1 MTKTKSRN
9 NAAIWDIKTLIQAG
23 IDPKTG
29 LPLKVTGGGVSHPL
43 PSNILLNLS
52 LLDEQNAVNR
62 YQWYNLPEG
71 LDSQLIE
78 RILYF
83 KGQGAFF
90 MLNGQFYFLPY
101 ALDGTID
108 VYGRYTHITP
118 LPFGGTAS
126 EEKDGKQKAWITG
139 LRFKVIK
146 TLKLEYT
153 EEELTSGC
161 VLLHDY
167 VKGLAETITPRSAL
181 DRPILNMMSEALP
194 MARTSLI
201 ANCGVRTWRVNDEN
215 QQQNV
220 EESSRRMLTNALTGE
235 PFMPVVA
242 NLDLQDLSNGS
253 ALKSEEYLIYMQA
266 LDNLRL
272 SMLGIDNGGLFQKKA
287 YVDIAQQG
295 VMGGPTQEILQDG
308 LTIRQNVCD
317 IINSIWDLGVW
328 CDVSDAVMMAD
339 RDFDG
344 VPLDQQDQSGAAVG
358 QQPALGGAM
367 NVLE

>member
-1 MTKTKSRN
+1 MANATNKKKN

-23 IDPKTG
+23 IDPRTG
-29 LPLKVTGGGVSHPL
+29 LPLKVTGGNGAPL
-43 PSNILLNLS
+43 PNNILLNLS
-52 LLDEQNAVNR
+52 LLDEQNAANR

-71 LDSQLIE
+71 LDSQLVE
-78 RILYF
+78 RILYYR
-83 KGQGAFF
+83 GQAAFF
-90 MLNGQFYFLPY
+90 MLDNKFYFLPY

-108 VYGRYTHITP
+108 VYGRFTHITP
-118 LPFGGTAS
+118 VPFGGTTS
-126 EEKDGKQKAWITG
+126 EEKDGKPKAWIQG
-139 LRFKVIK
+139 LRLKVIK

-153 EEELTSGC
+153 EEEFNRGC

-167 VKGLAETITPRSAL
+167 IKGVSETIIPRST
-181 DRPILNMMSEALP
+181 LNNPLLKMMSEALP

-201 ANCGVRTWRVNDEN
+201 ANCGIRTWRVNDEN

-220 EESSRRMLTNALTGE
+220 REASQIMLHNALTGE

-308 LTIRQNVCD
+308 LSIRQNFCD
-317 IINSIWDLGVW
+317 IVNSIWELGIW
-328 CDVSDAVMMAD
+328 CDVADSVVMAD

-344 VPLDQQDQSGAAVG
+344 IPLDQQDQSGTAVG
-358 QQPALGGAM
+358 QQPALGGGG
-367 NVLE
+367 NVL